1 MKNTKINQRIMSM
14 GSYVA
19 AMAIS
24 VAALTGVGMTAAGIE
39 ESHADILNDKIQQ
52 MILAKPDKIYDIRM
66 LPNRDIDY
74 NQPYNAAQ
82 AYIDEQNRLV
92 EEARIAEEQ
101 RIAAEQAAI
110 YAQQHQYTAPAAPKS
125 STGSNFKAD
134 GVWSDE
140 NYRYT
145 WYSSNVLHHYRT
157 SEWTP
162 DANGVYR
169 DSDGYAV
176 VASSDHSQGTVIS
189 NTPFGAAKVYD
200 SGCASGTL
208 DVYTNF

>member
-1 MKNTKINQRIMSM
+1 MKFTKTNHGITTI
-14 GSYVA
+14 GSSFTA
-19 AMAIS
+19 IAIS
-24 VAALTGVGMTAAGIE
+24 AAALVGVGITAEGIQ
-39 ESHADILNDKIQQ
+39 ESYAMDLNENVQQ
-52 MILAKPDKIYDIRM
+52 MILAKPEKISDIPM
-66 LPNRDIDY
+66 PPNREIDY

-82 AYIDEQNRLV
+82 AYIDEQNRLA

-110 YAQQHQYTAPAAPKS
+110 AAQQRQYTPS
-125 STGSNFKAD
+125 STNVGTANSFKSD
-134 GVWSDE
+134 GVWNDGA
-140 NYRYT
+140 YRYT

-200 SGCASGTL
+200 TGCASGTL